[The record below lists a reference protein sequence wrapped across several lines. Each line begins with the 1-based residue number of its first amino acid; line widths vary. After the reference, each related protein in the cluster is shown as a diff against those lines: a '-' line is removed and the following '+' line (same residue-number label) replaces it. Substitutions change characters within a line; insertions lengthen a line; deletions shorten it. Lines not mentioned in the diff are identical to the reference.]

1 MQLVNADPTAS
12 RISVV
17 NKLFADTDNSP
28 TTLST
33 APATRTFTKSFDRQR
48 RQRAFDVER
57 RTLSSTFKQDTQCTP
72 QLESC
77 LQAPAASC
85 CCHAGCCKSLSWRG
99 SGDGPSGR
107 IWPCPYQAEWTR
119 QRSSPNQPS
128 VLAQIEHESSN
139 LPSLPVLRERML
151 LSIWYHQRRHTRRCY
166 VGSHCRKP
174 CLKKAIII
182 AHCHLWLVR
191 TFLCELFGPHVCMAC
206 EMHCGAD
213 LCVPLRPR

>member
-85 CCHAGCCKSLSWRG
+85 CCHAGCCKFPLLEGIRVMALQEEYG
-99 SGDGPSGR
+99 
-107 IWPCPYQAEWTR
+107 
-119 QRSSPNQPS
+119 
-128 VLAQIEHESSN
+128 
-139 LPSLPVLRERML
+139 PVLIKLNGPDKDPLQISQVCWLR
-151 LSIWYHQRRHTRRCY
+151 LSMSLQTCQA
-166 VGSHCRKP
+166 
-174 CLKKAIII
+174 CLS
-182 AHCHLWLVR
+182 
-191 TFLCELFGPHVCMAC
+191 
-206 EMHCGAD
+206 
-213 LCVPLRPR
+213 